1 MMSRILIA
9 IPLIVIFL
17 YLTVAMLAWAMQGK
31 LIYPASQER
40 IVPLDGYR
48 EVTLTTADGLSLRAF
63 AREAQDG
70 KPTLV
75 YFHGNGGTL
84 MGSMAANAMF
94 AEYGYGLLLVNYRGY
109 GGNPGEPSEEGFY
122 RDGRAAMSWLAE
134 REIDPDQTIIVGNS
148 IGSGTA
154 VQMASEYSPAA
165 LVLGA
170 PFTSLVDVASE
181 KARWL
186 PASLL
191 LRDRFDNAG
200 KIGALDMPVL
210 IQHGSQDGLVLPDHG
225 QKLARRAKN
234 ATFQLFEGEGHD
246 MMFLPKTQA
255 QRLAWVEGLADQP
268 GGTR

>member
-1 MMSRILIA
+1 MSRILIT
-9 IPLIVIFL
+9 IPLIVIIL
-17 YLTVAMLAWAMQGK
+17 YLAVALLAWAMQGK
-31 LIYPASQER
+31 LVYPASQER
-40 IVPLDGYR
+40 VDPLDGYR
-48 EVTLTTADGLSLRAF
+48 EVILTTADGLSLRAF
-63 AREAQDG
+63 ARDAQDG

-134 REIDPDQTIIVGNS
+134 RGIGPDQTIIIGNS

-165 LVLGA
+165 LILGA
-170 PFTSLVDVASE
+170 PFTSLLDIASE

-186 PASLL
+186 PTRLL

-210 IQHGSQDGLVLPDHG
+210 IQIGSADGLIPPAHAEA
-225 QKLARRAKN
+225 LAREAKQ
-234 ATFQLFEGEGHD
+234 ATLHRFEGEGHD
-246 MMFLPKTQA
+246 MIFLPKTQA
-255 QRLAWVEGLADQP
+255 RRLAWVEGLADQT
-268 GGTR
+268 GGTQ